1 VLNGILLP
9 VIMIFMLRLINK
21 KELMG
26 SHTNSQWFNAVA
38 WATAAIVIVL
48 SVLLMWNQIHGG

>member
-1 VLNGILLP
+1 

-26 SHTNSQWFNAVA
+26 GHTNSRTFNAIA
-38 WATAAIVIVL
+38 WVTAAIVIVL
-48 SVLLMWNQIHGG
+48 SLVLMWNQVTGK